1 MGAQTNQS
9 LAATKAFVAGARGDA
24 MALAEGLF
32 AAALALSSSPPL
44 RNQLADA
51 SLDVSLR
58 QKLADKVFAS
68 LSTDVK
74 ALMSQSVELRWS
86 RPEDLQMAFED
97 MGIRLAAQS
106 AGDSADVV
114 GELLA
119 ISTLVHGNAEVELG
133 LGSKRAAASARSAL
147 MEKLVGTKVS
157 SQAAAIAAHLVADPR
172 GRKIGA
178 MLNHAAEIVS
188 DEHGMG
194 LAVVHVSRALKPA
207 QRSQI
212 DALLVNRFGRAHYLA
227 EQVDT
232 SIVGG
237 ARIRVGDMI
246 IDGSIATR
254 LQDLRTKLAG

>member
-51 SLDVSLR
+51 SLDESLR
-58 QKLADKVFAS
+58 QKLADKAFAS

-86 RPEDLQMAFED
+86 RPEDLLMAFED

-119 ISTLVHGNAEVELG
+119 ISTLVHGNADVELG

-147 MEKLVGTKVS
+147 MKKLVGTKVS
-157 SQAAAIAAHLVADPR
+157 TQAAAIAAHLVADPR

-188 DEHGMG
+188 DEHGKG

-212 DALLVNRFGRAHYLA
+212 DALLANRFGRAHYLA